1 MWESKD
7 PEKQPKSGVNM
18 GKIWYPDYLYQ
29 QAPPAQIP
37 LIMPFLLHSSFLR
50 LLSSALLKVSYSMAA
65 SSHNANPCYTLSS
78 QFPDQVSYPQ
88 EADYEASINSYFYQQ
103 ARLAPQCI
111 VYPKSASD
119 VSRIVRIIAGMQV
132 KAAIRGGGHT
142 PFASAA
148 NIDNAV
154 TIDLGCMNA
163 VSLGTGHAIGVPSFQ
178 NDADFSAGPSSSTA
192 AGTVQEM
199 PKFPTLSGDDP
210 YFSHSSQ
217 STTGDN
223 ILSADGGATW
233 GDVYRKLDKTG
244 LIAIGG
250 RGTSL
255 GVGGLIT
262 GGSFNPGLV
271 LGS

>member
-1 MWESKD
+1 
-7 PEKQPKSGVNM
+7 
-18 GKIWYPDYLYQ
+18 
-29 QAPPAQIP
+29 
-37 LIMPFLLHSSFLR
+37 
-50 LLSSALLKVSYSMAA
+50 MAA
-65 SSHNANPCYTLSS
+65 SSHNANPCSTLSS

-88 EADYEASINSYFYQQ
+88 EANYEASINSYFYQQ

-119 VSRIVRIIAGMQV
+119 VSRIIKIIAGMQA

-142 PFASAA
+142 PFANAA

-154 TIDLGCMNA
+154 TIDLSRMNA
-163 VSLGTGHAIGVPSFQ
+163 VSLSIGHAIEVPSFQ
-178 NDADFSAGPSSSTA
+178 NDTEISAGLSSSTA
-192 AGTVQEM
+192 AGTVQGV
-199 PKFPTLSGDDP
+199 PKFSILSGNEAS
-210 YFSHSSQ
+210 FSHSSR
-217 STTGDN
+217 STTGKN
-223 ILSADGGATW
+223 LLSADGGATW

-262 GGSFNPGLV
+262 GGWSNPWFGP
-271 LGS
+271 